1 VDIGIQK
8 SEKISGELDV
18 PPSKLYTQF
27 ATALA
32 LLAEG
37 KSTLK
42 QPLRTKDTL
51 AILRAVENM
60 GATVK
65 RTQDQLSI
73 WGVGQSLRP
82 TGNVIDVKNSA
93 TGMAMMTAIAALSPR
108 VSVITGDA
116 QLRARPMPQLLK
128 VLNNMGLNAYSTKP
142 DDSPPL
148 VVLGGDVRGGR
159 ISVKGVNPSLIPAL
173 LIPCPYAKK
182 KIEFLSCDDSLQLN
196 LALDVMKAANVKVS
210 CGKKLSIP
218 NQPYRPFN
226 LKVPSDLAAVA
237 PFVVAAVLTDSKL
250 KFNGTDLASDR
261 GAVLLDILKKM
272 DVKVE
277 MSNKFVL
284 VRGPQQ
290 PRGTKLDLSLTPE
303 LLPIVAVL
311 AAMARGRTTISG
323 ASEARAMKSDRISAI
338 AHGLRKM
345 GVKLS
350 ERKDGLIVEGQAK
363 IKGGEVDGCN
373 DHAVVAALVTAGML
387 AEVKTVV
394 KNKAEALQTS
404 YSRFI
409 STFQELGARVGY
421 AE

>member
-1 VDIGIQK
+1 VDIVVQR
-8 SEKISGELDV
+8 SEKISGEFDV
-18 PPSKLYTQF
+18 PPSKLCTQF

-37 KSTLK
+37 KSTIK
-42 QPLRTKDTL
+42 NPLRTKDTL
-51 AILRAVENM
+51 AILHAVESM

-65 RTQDQLSI
+65 RTQEQLSI
-73 WGVGQSLRP
+73 WGVGRSLRP

-93 TGMAMMTAIAALSPR
+93 TGLTMMTAVAALSPR
-108 VSVITGDA
+108 VSVVTGDA

-128 VLNNMGLNAYSTKP
+128 VLNNMGLKAYSTKP

-148 VVLGGDVRGGR
+148 VVFGGEVRGGR
-159 ISVKGVNPSLIPAL
+159 ISVKGVSPNLMPAL
-173 LIPCPYAKK
+173 LLPCPYAKRRV
-182 KIEFLSCDDSLQLN
+182 EFLSCDDSLQLK
-196 LALDVMKAANVKVS
+196 LALDVMKAADIKVS
-210 CGKKLSIP
+210 GGKKLSIP

-226 LKVPSDLAAVA
+226 LKVPADLAATA
-237 PFVVAAVLTDSKL
+237 PFIVAAILTDSKL
-250 KFNGTDLASDR
+250 KLNGADLASDR

-272 DVKVE
+272 NVKVE
-277 MSNKFVL
+277 LSEKFVL
-284 VRGPQQ
+284 VNGPQQ
-290 PRGTKLDLSLTPE
+290 PRGTKLDISQTPE

-311 AAMARGRTTISG
+311 AAKARGRTTIFG
-323 ASEARAMKSDRISAI
+323 ASEARVMKSDRISAI

-350 ERKDGLIVEGQAK
+350 ERRDGLIVEGQAN
-363 IKGGEVDGCN
+363 IKGGDVDGCN
-373 DHAVVAALVTAGML
+373 DYAVVAALVTAGML

-394 KNKAEALQTS
+394 RNRAEALQTS

-409 STFQELGARVGY
+409 TAFQELGANVRY